1 MIWTLLE
8 ALANPTEWAVTF
20 KRGELT
26 IAPLSEVKGRLIERQ
41 LVK

>member
-1 MIWTLLE
+1 MVWELVE
-8 ALANPTEWAVTF
+8 AVASPAEWAVTF
-20 KRGELT
+20 KGGELT